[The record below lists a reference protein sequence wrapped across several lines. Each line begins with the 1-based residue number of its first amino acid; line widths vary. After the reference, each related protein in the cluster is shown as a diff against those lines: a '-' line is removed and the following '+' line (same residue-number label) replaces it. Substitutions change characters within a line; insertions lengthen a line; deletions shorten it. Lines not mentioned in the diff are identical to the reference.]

1 MRQKD
6 DKLKVYE
13 FLYNRL
19 PFSSREQEEFEAM
32 QRVEKLEAEF
42 EKYLDG
48 IDTANIS
55 THWHC
60 EVILDEAHE
69 FVNVLLVTDYCYYLF
84 VLHDLKGTHYI
95 NSFNILCNEDHEAV
109 LDLNRSRHLYDVFK
123 HELIDEGQFQ
133 RPIIIK
139 YVMMN
144 DSFRTKTRKSEL
156 FLSKKNLDYY
166 LRAIEHSAVIRKKHG
181 INASGT

>member
-1 MRQKD
+1 MRQKN

-19 PFSSREQEEFEAM
+19 PFSNSEQEEFQAM
-32 QRVEKLEAEF
+32 QRAEKLEAEF
-42 EKYLDG
+42 EEYLSK
-48 IDTANIS
+48 IDTSNIS
-55 THWHC
+55 IHWHC
-60 EVILDEAHE
+60 EVMLDQSQE

-84 VLHDLKGTHYI
+84 VLHDLKGPHYI
-95 NSFNILCNEDHEAV
+95 NPFNILCTEEHEAV
-109 LDLNRSRHLYDVFK
+109 LDLNRSKNLYEIFK
-123 HELIDEGQFQ
+123 HELIDEGEFQ

-144 DSFRTKTRKSEL
+144 TSFSTKTRKSEL
-156 FLSKKNLDYY
+156 FLSKENLPYY

-181 INASGT
+181 DNVLPT